1 MMHVTKTVVLHIL
14 STITFRKQLESP
26 INTVYPVQENNNN
39 RNSHNN
45 NNKKNDESDTT
56 KADVTSLVF
65 QNVVDVMGYVKREK
79 RIHDNL
85 ERFTRIMFTLI
96 SSENL
101 LKKYSASDLGRV
113 FGYHRITIKKD

>member
-1 MMHVTKTVVLHIL
+1 MLG
-14 STITFRKQLESP
+14 EG
-26 INTVYPVQENNNN
+26 
-39 RNSHNN
+39 N

-65 QNVVDVMGYVKREK
+65 QNVVNVMGYVKREK

-101 LKKYSASDLGRV
+101 LKNIQPVTWEEYLDTTELQ
-113 FGYHRITIKKD
+113 